1 MRWLLRGNK
10 ETVQNMP
17 DAIFGLAAIRS
28 SQILA
33 RMKVCALLFTRSLQP
48 QPQPPTLHRLLYQAK
63 GSVWPAAQTSALL
76 CRFSTGIVMM
86 RSVGRSLT
94 EIESVARQIWT
105 SLGASGGCC
114 WPFSPSPASLDL
126 IRSLLWPSGP
136 FKGLTS
142 HQPGLLMEPFL
153 HFMDAWSLISIKI
166 IRFYLVLYIA
176 QTVPT
181 HPESFQTD
189 RSRNRRYVKWI
200 GNALPYENL
209 NPDIVFNSYWSSFF
223 NSLIGVSRSIIHLI
237 HFTFKKVCVT
247 WPLTLLHCLQFVENK
262 EPQFMTLMMV
272 TWQKESDTYCIR
284 CHSVDGVCNSWNV
297 YVSTVSWFIRSQN
310 SNQIVKYCQPQSPWA

>member
-1 MRWLLRGNK
+1 MPYSDSQLSGHLRFSHEWRFVRCYSQDHYNHNHNL
-10 ETVQNMP
+10 QLSI
-17 DAIFGLAAIRS
+17 DS
-28 SQILA
+28 SIKQRA
-33 RMKVCALLFTRSLQP
+33 QS
-48 QPQPPTLHRLLYQAK
+48 
-63 GSVWPAAQTSALL
+63 AQTSALL

-105 SLGASGGCC
+105 SLGASGGCS
-114 WPFSPSPASLDL
+114 WPFSPPQP
-126 IRSLLWPSGP
+126 LWTWSEACLPSGP

-209 NPDIVFNSYWSSFF
+209 NRDILFNSYWSSFF
-223 NSLIGVSRSIIHLI
+223 NSLIGGLGQLSI
-237 HFTFKKVCVT
+237 
-247 WPLTLLHCLQFVENK
+247 
-262 EPQFMTLMMV
+262 
-272 TWQKESDTYCIR
+272 
-284 CHSVDGVCNSWNV
+284 
-297 YVSTVSWFIRSQN
+297 
-310 SNQIVKYCQPQSPWA
+310 

>member
-1 MRWLLRGNK
+1 MSTLRVREVCVCAWRGRNVVLALFCNFQSWNVIEVKELRMRWLLRGNK

-33 RMKVCALLFTRSLQP
+33 RMKVCVLLFTRSLQP

-105 SLGASGGCC
+105 SLGASGGCY

-189 RSRNRRYVKWI
+189 RFRNRRYVKWI

-209 NPDIVFNSYWSSFF
+209 NPDILFYSYWSSFF
-223 NSLIGVSRSIIHLI
+223 DSLIWGSRSIHLSILHTSLCYVTSYPFTLPSIRGKLRTPIHDI
-237 HFTFKKVCVT
+237 DDGD
-247 WPLTLLHCLQFVENK
+247 LTERDRHSLH
-262 EPQFMTLMMV
+262 
-272 TWQKESDTYCIR
+272 
-284 CHSVDGVCNSWNV
+284 
-297 YVSTVSWFIRSQN
+297 
-310 SNQIVKYCQPQSPWA
+310 

>member
-1 MRWLLRGNK
+1 MD
-10 ETVQNMP
+10 E
-17 DAIFGLAAIRS
+17 FGGKR
-28 SQILA
+28 
-33 RMKVCALLFTRSLQP
+33 
-48 QPQPPTLHRLLYQAK
+48 RLL
-63 GSVWPAAQTSALL
+63 
-76 CRFSTGIVMM
+76 
-86 RSVGRSLT
+86 LT
-94 EIESVARQIWT
+94 I
-105 SLGASGGCC
+105 
-114 WPFSPSPASLDL
+114 FPSPASLDL

-189 RSRNRRYVKWI
+189 RFRNRRYVKWI

-209 NPDIVFNSYWSSFF
+209 NPDILFYSYWSSFF
-223 NSLIGVSRSIIHLI
+223 NSLIWGSRSIHLSI
-237 HFTFKKVCVT
+237 LHTSLCYVT
-247 WPLTLLHCLQFVENK
+247 SYPLHCLQFVENL

-272 TWQKESDTYCIR
+272 TWQKEIGTHCIR
-284 CHSVDGVCNSWNV
+284 CHPVDV
-297 YVSTVSWFIRSQN
+297 YAILEMFTRACWVGLMLTKFK
-310 SNQIVKYCQPQSPWA
+310 SNCQILTAPQPQSPELP

>member
-1 MRWLLRGNK
+1 
-10 ETVQNMP
+10 
-17 DAIFGLAAIRS
+17 
-28 SQILA
+28 
-33 RMKVCALLFTRSLQP
+33 MKVCALLFTRSLQP

-209 NPDIVFNSYWSSFF
+209 NPDILFNSYWPSFL
-223 NSLIGVSRSIIHLI
+223 NSLIGLSGSIHLI
-237 HFTFKKVCVT
+237 HFAYKKVCVT
-247 WPLTLLHCLQFVENK
+247 WPLTFC
-262 EPQFMTLMMV
+262 TA
-272 TWQKESDTYCIR
+272 Y
-284 CHSVDGVCNSWNV
+284 NSWKTKNPNSWHWWWWPDRKRATLTALDAIQWMV
-297 YVSTVSWFIRSQN
+297 FAILEMFTWARWAGLSAHKIQIKLSNIVSPRA
-310 SNQIVKYCQPQSPWA
+310 PEPRAQSFP

>member
-1 MRWLLRGNK
+1 
-10 ETVQNMP
+10 
-17 DAIFGLAAIRS
+17 
-28 SQILA
+28 
-33 RMKVCALLFTRSLQP
+33 
-48 QPQPPTLHRLLYQAK
+48 
-63 GSVWPAAQTSALL
+63 
-76 CRFSTGIVMM
+76 MM

-105 SLGASGGCC
+105 SLGASVGCY

-189 RSRNRRYVKWI
+189 RFRNRRYVKWI

-209 NPDIVFNSYWSSFF
+209 NPDILFYSYWSSFF
-223 NSLIGVSRSIIHLI
+223 NSLIWGSSSIHLI
-237 HFTFKKVCVT
+237 HFTYKFV
-247 WPLTLLHCLQFVENK
+247 LRDLLPFYTAFNLWK
-262 EPQFMTLMMV
+262 
-272 TWQKESDTYCIR
+272 I
-284 CHSVDGVCNSWNV
+284 
-297 YVSTVSWFIRSQN
+297 
-310 SNQIVKYCQPQSPWA
+310 